1 MSADGIRHEHRDLA
15 LGLLLV
21 IASAV
26 LARAFIFAVPTC
38 TSTSGLARMLQD
50 LPGGCGAPPFEAI
63 TI

>member
-1 MSADGIRHEHRDLA
+1 MSADGIRHEHWDLA

-21 IASAV
+21 IVAAV

-38 TSTSGLARMLQD
+38 TSTSGLARMLRDQ
-50 LPGGCGAPPFEAI
+50 PGCCGAPPVEAT